1 MSYFEPNA
9 TLEAQVGKVIGD
21 VVSGF
26 LVLCVIV
33 LILTSVLR

>member
-9 TLEAQVGKVIGD
+9 TLEARLGKIIGD
-21 VVSGF
+21 TVAGF

-33 LILTSVLR
+33 LIVTSVLR